1 MKKFQ
6 FVVIIL
12 FLLFA
17 QKVHCGLNNIDS
29 AFAGQNERDDVL
41 SFETYEFFHYNTG
54 DLPSAQVFFNII
66 PEAYSSTFA
75 NNKMKNSG
83 IELFHSKTKINQNL
97 SFHQA
102 SVFTRYCS
110 ALVQIYLK
118 TECFRL

>member
-1 MKKFQ
+1 MKKFR

-17 QKVHCGLNNIDS
+17 QKVHCGLINTDS

-66 PEAYSSTFA
+66 PEAYSSTLA

-83 IELFHSKTKINQNL
+83 IKLFHSKTKINQNL
-97 SFHQA
+97 SFQQA

-110 ALVQIYLK
+110 VLVQIYLK